1 MDSGRPTSLPRLQ
14 TLDAIDRLDE
24 QGIFDS
30 LQRVESFELPAD
42 TFIRRGLVLGAF
54 DSSDD
59 LDFDDE

>member
-1 MDSGRPTSLPRLQ
+1 
-14 TLDAIDRLDE
+14 LDE